1 MAVVEDLKDVYAKA
15 KLIRSHIPIVG
26 VSLIVQDYL
35 AEPVSGWPHNI
46 CVVCSNYNTR
56 RVSSICKE
64 CVRVCLDCKEM
75 KCSSDKKYFC
85 NTCAAKNCTYIWDSF
100 QKGLLYQM
108 WHRAIF
114 PSEIHYEYQDKRR
127 RDMAKL
133 EEEKRKQDE
142 FFAAENEKSLSQQI
156 IDLRNKLW
164 DANKE
169 INQYKET
176 HFAPEL
182 KPRPKFPYF

>member
-1 MAVVEDLKDVYAKA
+1 
-15 KLIRSHIPIVG
+15 
-26 VSLIVQDYL
+26 
-35 AEPVSGWPHNI
+35 
-46 CVVCSNYNTR
+46 
-56 RVSSICKE
+56 
-64 CVRVCLDCKEM
+64 
-75 KCSSDKKYFC
+75 
-85 NTCAAKNCTYIWDSF
+85 
-100 QKGLLYQM
+100 
-108 WHRAIF
+108 
-114 PSEIHYEYQDKRR
+114 
-127 RDMAKL
+127 MAKL